1 LYVPFKAA
9 AIGASFTGAVWVAF
23 IYLFIVY
30 VKAFANSTFAIYGA
44 LAAIPLFLL
53 IIYSSTLI
61 LLFGAQVSY
70 TLMNPESY
78 QNVRL
83 LRKRDSHVKI
93 FNGIKLLVLIFG
105 RFERGEGDSS
115 LKYLAKNTG
124 NSLDEVNDLTDI
136 FLKGKLIM
144 LSDKGSFI
152 PATSS
157 KNVTISS
164 IIDVLFD
171 ANLNVPQN
179 AVNTDLGKYL
189 SGKFSALKDSRDSII
204 GKETLETI
212 LSNR

>member
-1 LYVPFKAA
+1 
-9 AIGASFTGAVWVAF
+9 
-23 IYLFIVY
+23 
-30 VKAFANSTFAIYGA
+30 
-44 LAAIPLFLL
+44 
-53 IIYSSTLI
+53 
-61 LLFGAQVSY
+61 
-70 TLMNPESY
+70 M
-78 QNVRL
+78 
-83 LRKRDSHVKI
+83 
-93 FNGIKLLVLIFG
+93 
-105 RFERGEGDSS
+105 RGEGDSS

-136 FLKGKLIM
+136 FLKAKLIM